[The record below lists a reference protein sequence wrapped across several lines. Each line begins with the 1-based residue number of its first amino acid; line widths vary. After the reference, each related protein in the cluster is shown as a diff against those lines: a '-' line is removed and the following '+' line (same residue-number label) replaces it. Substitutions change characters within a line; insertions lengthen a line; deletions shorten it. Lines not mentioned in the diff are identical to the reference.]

1 MTSPKRI
8 KYSTEHS
15 AALELCVKY
24 PTLGELVLA
33 ATHQAHETATCI
45 RDQAESV
52 ASMLGIPEGYVLDA
66 LDVAAATYRHE
77 CDYGAGHTNRPH
89 V

>member
-1 MTSPKRI
+1 MTGFEFT
-8 KYSTEHS
+8 TEHY

-24 PTLGELVLA
+24 PALGALVLA
-33 ATHQAHETATCI
+33 ATYKAHELATDI

-52 ASMLGIPEGYVLDA
+52 ATTLGIPEGYVLDA

-77 CDYGAGHTNRPH
+77 CNYGADHTNKPH